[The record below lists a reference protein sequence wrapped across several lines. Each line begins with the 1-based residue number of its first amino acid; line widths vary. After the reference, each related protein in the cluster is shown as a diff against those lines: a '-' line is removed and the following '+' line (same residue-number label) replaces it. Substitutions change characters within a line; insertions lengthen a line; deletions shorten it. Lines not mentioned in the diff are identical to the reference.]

1 MSQHQ
6 PHQGTTTEGMSFP
19 TEWKGKK
26 NRKAQHHTAHSLAFP
41 FQRKAGQLKKSL
53 KNKWLEKNQSRRMPD
68 HHYLQKDTDT
78 DLKQSGRLLVSKT
91 WPSSQKQ
98 AVFMPQWLPVSLAY
112 LSCSWKWFG
121 PAADQPQR
129 ARKAGENFD
138 NDFNS
143 DIFLL
148 HTVNKAAR

>member
-19 TEWKGKK
+19 TKWKGKK

-41 FQRKAGQLKKSL
+41 FQRKAGQEITKEQMTGKKSIKEDARSPLSSKGHRQICSNLEDYLSL
-53 KNKWLEKNQSRRMPD
+53 KPDPCHKSRL
-68 HHYLQKDTDT
+68 Y
-78 DLKQSGRLLVSKT
+78 
-91 WPSSQKQ
+91 
-98 AVFMPQWLPVSLAY
+98 FMLQWLPVSLAY
-112 LSCSWKWFG
+112 LSRSWKWFG

-138 NDFNS
+138 NDFES

-148 HTVNKAAR
+148 YTVNKAAR